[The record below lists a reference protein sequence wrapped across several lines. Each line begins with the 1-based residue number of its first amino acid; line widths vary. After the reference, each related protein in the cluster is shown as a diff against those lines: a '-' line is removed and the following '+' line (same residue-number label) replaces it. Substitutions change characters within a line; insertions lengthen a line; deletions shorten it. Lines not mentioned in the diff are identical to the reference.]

1 MNFGNIIS
9 NVKRIYVTFCI
20 AKKHKRSQKVTTD
33 VKNLNIRRVN
43 VLIYIPAAQRRE
55 LKRLLTI
62 SIKVTEQRKNI
73 SQSDQSSL
81 FTNPWKYS
89 VSLIWAG
96 NQQVITR
103 RSASWR
109 LNHLIT
115 NMWATNVLPTP
126 RPVWTGRSWS
136 DAVSAGDHYIC
147 QADGSQTG
155 STRLLP
161 RRPLKH
167 LVPLRRN
174 MDVSE
179 SF

>member
-62 SIKVTEQRKNI
+62 SIKVTEERKNI

-81 FTNPWKYS
+81 FTNP
-89 VSLIWAG
+89 
-96 NQQVITR
+96 
-103 RSASWR
+103 
-109 LNHLIT
+109 
-115 NMWATNVLPTP
+115 
-126 RPVWTGRSWS
+126 
-136 DAVSAGDHYIC
+136 
-147 QADGSQTG
+147 
-155 STRLLP
+155 
-161 RRPLKH
+161 
-167 LVPLRRN
+167 
-174 MDVSE
+174 
-179 SF
+179 